1 MSGEPNGTGQ
11 PNGAASGMQEALEQ
25 RSLSIREVAEQAYNE
40 IENSTGDSA
49 TTEGEAT
56 DTKAPASG
64 RDPATGRFTTKS
76 GEQSAAAP
84 AIDPALQQ
92 QKDPSSASQQQA
104 QQPAAPAQVG
114 VSTEAPAN
122 WSAEDRTL
130 FAKLPQEAQ
139 TFLLKRHK
147 DMEADY
153 TQKTQAN
160 AAAITFAGEVAQ
172 IFVEPKMQAVMK
184 SIDGQQISPQWAIS
198 QWAAMHQRAMDPNP
212 EVRAGLLRDMAQR
225 LKLDPAAVFGTKTQ
239 TPIVPGQEDPALT
252 DPALRYLADQ
262 LGGTSNK
269 VQTLEAELQAIRR
282 EENERVAAAQTQ
294 EQRRSIDAFA
304 DEKDATGKPVHPHF
318 DAVLPQIMAL
328 FRADPNIALADAYE
342 QAVWMNPETR
352 QAMLTAQTTSADQQA
367 ANARA
372 AQAAKSN
379 LRGKTA
385 PVTKP
390 DTGGEAKGLRATI
403 AAAAEEVGL

>member
-11 PNGAASGMQEALEQ
+11 PNGASNGMQEALEQ

-40 IENSTGDSA
+40 IENSSGDSA

-76 GEQSAAAP
+76 GEQSTAAP
-84 AIDPALQQ
+84 AAADPALQQ
-92 QKDPSSASQQQA
+92 QKDPSSSQTQQP
-104 QQPAAPAQVG
+104 QPAAPTPAAS
-114 VSTEAPAN
+114 STEAPAN
-122 WSAEDRTL
+122 WAVEDRAM
-130 FAKLPQEAQ
+130 FGKLPQEAQ
-139 TFLLKRHK
+139 SFLLKRHK

-172 IFVEPKMQAVMK
+172 IFVEPKMQQVMK

-225 LKLDPAAVFGTKTQ
+225 LKLDPAAVFGKATA
-239 TPIVPGQEDPALT
+239 PIVPGQEDPVLT

-282 EENERVAAAQTQ
+282 EESERVAAAQTQ
-294 EQRRSIDAFA
+294 AQREAIDAFA
-304 DEKDATGKPVHPHF
+304 DEKDATGKPVRPHF
-318 DAVLPQIMAL
+318 DAVLPQVMAL
-328 FRADPNIALADAYE
+328 FRADPNITLAAAYE

-379 LRGKTA
+379 VRGKTA

-390 DTGGEAKGLRATI
+390 DAGEGAKGLRATI